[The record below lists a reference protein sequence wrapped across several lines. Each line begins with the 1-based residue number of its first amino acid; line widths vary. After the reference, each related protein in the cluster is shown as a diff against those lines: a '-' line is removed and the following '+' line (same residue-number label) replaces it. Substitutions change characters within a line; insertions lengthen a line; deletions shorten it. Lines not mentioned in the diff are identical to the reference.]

1 MIGDSAN
8 NRLQGMGGNDTL
20 DGGVGGD
27 DTLEGGDG
35 ADTFV
40 YQGGHDVIV
49 DYDADLDTIQLD
61 LDTFT
66 DAQIQT
72 AFANAADGTT
82 AGDVIVTFGA
92 NNFLTFKTALVE
104 DIRQIVPSDGPF
116 IPTAPARPPAWTVGD
131 PHLQTLDGVGYD
143 FHAVGEYVLLRGKA
157 GGVLDGLFE
166 VQSRMAKVEGV
177 AGVSVNEAVAVRL
190 GTQIVMIDAADANP
204 VWIDGTN
211 TTVAD
216 GAVLSV
222 GSHLL
227 TRTGNDYTIFY
238 AGANDTLENGD
249 AQVMISVRSGRLD
262 IAIAA
267 SDEMASAV
275 EGLLGDGD
283 GNAANDIARA
293 DGTVL
298 DRPLAYEDLYGGYRD
313 DWRVTTDVQSLFTYD
328 QGESLAGFYDADAP
342 GQTVSVDDFDDAA
355 VTDAQTLVE
364 SAGVTPGTLAYDN
377 ALLDFL
383 LTNDAEFIESSADP

>member
-1 MIGDSAN
+1 
-8 NRLQGMGGNDTL
+8 
-20 DGGVGGD
+20 
-27 DTLEGGDG
+27 
-35 ADTFV
+35 
-40 YQGGHDVIV
+40 
-49 DYDADLDTIQLD
+49 
-61 LDTFT
+61 
-66 DAQIQT
+66 
-72 AFANAADGTT
+72 
-82 AGDVIVTFGA
+82 
-92 NNFLTFKTALVE
+92 
-104 DIRQIVPSDGPF
+104 
-116 IPTAPARPPAWTVGD
+116 
-131 PHLQTLDGVGYD
+131 
-143 FHAVGEYVLLRGKA
+143 LRGKE

-275 EGLLGDGD
+275 EGLLGD
-283 GNAANDIARA
+283 
-293 DGTVL
+293 VL